1 MFELLQEGRSYQK
14 TLDLLKGAIDIHVH
28 AGPHLKSSPRSVT
41 PIQAALQARDAGMSA
56 IVFMDVFEMSNGTSQ
71 LVNEAVPDFQTF
83 GGMNLNTVYGGMN
96 PRAVKTSLYYG
107 DGAKYVAFGTHSTHW
122 MTSRE
127 GQYID
132 GEFKEF
138 WKTDPKFRK
147 EELGR
152 SIKIP
157 IDEAPT
163 PELDEILRLI
173 ASNQDVYMITGHV
186 SADEALRL
194 TELGVEYGIEKM
206 VVSSTVFK
214 IASMDQL
221 QKMVENGAYIEY
233 TLAAYGHSSGTRKT
247 DYYVEIEYASDS
259 IPSNYPKTSI
269 KTVAEQTEELEA
281 DNCIMATDFGVYTL
295 PPPVEGFREFIALM
309 LDLGVSDESIL
320 NMINKNPRKLLGLPL
335 S

>member
-1 MFELLQEGRSYQK
+1 MLPIGRSIQK
-14 TLDLLKGAIDIHVH
+14 TRELMKGSIDIHIH

-41 PIQAALQARDAGMSA
+41 PIQAAVQARDAGMRA

-71 LVNEAVPDFQTF
+71 LVNEAVPDFKTY

-127 GQYID
+127 GHYID

-138 WKTDPKFRK
+138 WKTDPKFRE

-157 IDEAPT
+157 VDTAPT
-163 PELDEILRLI
+163 PELDEILKLI
-173 ASNQDVYMITGHV
+173 AAHPDLYMITGHV
-186 SADEALRL
+186 SAPEALRL
-194 TELGVEYGIEKM
+194 TELGVEYGIKKM

-214 IASMDQL
+214 IATMDQL
-221 QKMVENGAYIEY
+221 QQMTDNGAYIEY

-259 IPSNYPKTSI
+259 IPSKLPKTSI
-269 KTVAEQTEELEA
+269 KTVVQQTQELGA
-281 DNCIMATDFGVYTL
+281 DHCVMATDYGVYTMA
-295 PPPVEGFREFIALM
+295 PPVEGFREFIALM
-309 LDLGVSDESIL
+309 LDLGVPEGDIVK
-320 NMINKNPRKLLGLPL
+320 MIKSNPEKLLGL
-335 S
+335 SS

>member
-1 MFELLQEGRSYQK
+1 MLPEERSYQK

-41 PIQAALQARDAGMSA
+41 PIQAARQARDAGMRA

-127 GQYID
+127 GYYID

-138 WKTDPKFRK
+138 WKTDPKFRE
-147 EELGR
+147 EELGK

-157 IDEAPT
+157 VDEAPG
-163 PELDEILRLI
+163 PELDEILGLI
-173 ASNQDVYMITGHV
+173 AGHPDVYMITGHV
-186 SADEALRL
+186 SAEEALRL
-194 TELGVEYGIEKM
+194 TELGKEYGIKKM
-206 VVSSTVFK
+206 VASSTIFK
-214 IASMDQL
+214 IATMDQL
-221 QKMVENGAYIEY
+221 HQMVENGSYIEY

-247 DYYVEIEYASDS
+247 DYYVEIEYASDK
-259 IPSNYPKTSI
+259 IPSEHPKTSI
-269 KTVAEQTEELEA
+269 KTVAEHTQELGA

-309 LDLGVSDESIL
+309 LDLGVPEDDIVQMTKL
-320 NMINKNPRKLLGLPL
+320 NPEKLLSLN
-335 S
+335 SS

>member
-14 TLDLLKGAIDIHVH
+14 TLELLKGAIDIHVH

-269 KTVAEQTEELEA
+269 KTVAEQTEELGA

-320 NMINKNPRKLLGLPL
+320 KMINENPRKLLGLSL
-335 S
+335 

>member
-173 ASNQDVYMITGHV
+173 ASNPDVYMITGHV